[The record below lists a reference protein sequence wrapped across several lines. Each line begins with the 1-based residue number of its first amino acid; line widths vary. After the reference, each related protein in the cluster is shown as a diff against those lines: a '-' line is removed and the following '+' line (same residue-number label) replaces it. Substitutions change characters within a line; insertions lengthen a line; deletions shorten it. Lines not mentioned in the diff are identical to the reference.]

1 MTRLKDRVAIITGAA
16 RGIGQAIGL
25 RFAQEGAK
33 VAAVDVVEPTET
45 VEKITAAGGAALG
58 LTADVRSN
66 EAAHAAVD
74 RVIETW
80 GQVDILVNNA
90 GVIRDKLLL
99 AMTPDEWE
107 TVLRINLDGV
117 YNFCHAVIR
126 PMLSKKRGSII
137 SMSSYSGEHGA
148 RGQANYSA
156 SKGGI
161 NALTK
166 SLASEVGRK
175 NIRVNAIAP
184 GMIETA
190 MSEVVR
196 GFIGDRL
203 KDIIPMARAGR
214 VEEVADLAVF
224 LASDES
230 SYITG
235 QVITIDGGLSVNV
248 AW

>member
-1 MTRLKDRVAIITGAA
+1 MRLADRVAIVTGGA
-16 RGIGQAIGL
+16 RGIGQAIAL
-25 RFAQEGAK
+25 TFAAEGAK
-33 VAAVDVVEPTET
+33 VAAVDVAEPTET
-45 VEKITAAGGAALG
+45 VEKITAAGGTAMALV
-58 LTADVRSN
+58 ADVRSN
-66 EAAHAAVD
+66 EAAHQAVD
-74 RVIETW
+74 AVIEAW
-80 GQVDILVNNA
+80 GQVDVLVNNA

-99 AMTPDEWE
+99 AMSPEEWE

-117 YNFCHAVIR
+117 YNFCHAVVR
-126 PMLSKKRGSII
+126 HMLGRKQGSII
-137 SMSSYSGEHGA
+137 SMSSYSGQHGA
-148 RGQANYSA
+148 RGQCNYAA

-184 GMIETA
+184 GMVETT
-190 MSEVVR
+190 MSETVR
-196 GFIGDRL
+196 GFIGENL
-203 KDIIPMARAGR
+203 KKIIPMARAGQP
-214 VEEVADLAVF
+214 EDIANLALF

-230 SYITG
+230 EYITG

>member
-1 MTRLKDRVAIITGAA
+1 MKRLADQVAIITGGA
-16 RGIGQAIGL
+16 RGIGQAIAV
-25 RFAQEGAK
+25 RFAGEGARTA
-33 VAAVDVVEPTET
+33 VVDVVEPTET
-45 VEKITAAGGAALG
+45 VQRIEAQGGAALG
-58 LTADVRSN
+58 LVADVRDN
-66 EAAHAAVD
+66 QAAHQAVEK
-74 RVIETW
+74 VLEAW

-99 AMTPDEWE
+99 AMSPEDWQ
-107 TVLRINLDGV
+107 TVLRVNLDGA

-126 PMLSKKRGSII
+126 PMLSRKRGCII
-137 SMSSYSGEHGA
+137 NMSSYAGQHGA

-156 SKGGI
+156 SKAGI

-184 GMIETA
+184 GMVETA
-190 MSEVVR
+190 MSEAVR
-196 GFIGDRL
+196 GLIGDNL
-203 KDIIPMARAGR
+203 KRIIPMGRAGR
-214 VEEVADLAVF
+214 PEEVAELALF
-224 LASDES
+224 LASDDAG
-230 SYITG
+230 YITG

>member
-1 MTRLKDRVAIITGAA
+1 MMRLADRVAIVTGGA

-33 VAAVDVVEPTET
+33 VAAIDVVEPVET
-45 VEKITAAGGAALG
+45 VEKIKALGGQALG
-58 LTADVRSN
+58 LVADVRSN

-74 RVIETW
+74 KVVETW
-80 GQVDILVNNA
+80 GQVDVLVNNA

-99 AMTPDEWE
+99 AMSPDDWSM
-107 TVLRINLDGV
+107 VLRVNLDGV
-117 YNFCHAVIR
+117 YNFCHAVLR

-148 RGQANYSA
+148 RGQANYAA

-175 NIRVNAIAP
+175 GIRVNAIAP
-184 GMIETA
+184 GMIETV

-196 GFIGDRL
+196 NFIGDRL

-214 VEEVADLAVF
+214 VDEVADLAVF
-224 LASDES
+224 LAGDES

>member
-1 MTRLKDRVAIITGAA
+1 MKRLADRVAIITGGA
-16 RGIGQAIGL
+16 RGIGQAIAV

-33 VAAVDVVEPTET
+33 VAVVDVAQPDET
-45 VEKITAAGGAALG
+45 VQKIEAEGGTALG

-66 EAAHAAVD
+66 EAAHQAVD
-74 RVIETW
+74 AVIEAW

-99 AMTPDEWE
+99 AMSPDEWQ

-126 PMLSKKRGSII
+126 PMLSRKRGSII
-137 SMSSYSGEHGA
+137 SMSSYAGQHGA
-148 RGQANYSA
+148 RGQTNYAA

-161 NALTK
+161 NALTR

-184 GMIETA
+184 GMVETA

-196 GFIGDRL
+196 GLIGENL
-203 KDIIPMARAGR
+203 KRIIPMARAGTPDD
-214 VEEVADLAVF
+214 VANLAVF

>member
-1 MTRLKDRVAIITGAA
+1 MRLAGRVAVITGGA

-25 RFAQEGAK
+25 RFAQEGAR
-33 VAAVDVVEPTET
+33 VAVVDVAEPTEA
-45 VEKITAAGGAALG
+45 VQAITAAGGQALG

-66 EAAHAAVD
+66 QAAHDAVD
-74 RVIETW
+74 KVLAAW
-80 GQVDILVNNA
+80 GQVDVLVNNA

-99 AMTPDEWE
+99 AMTPEEWE

-117 YNFCHAVIR
+117 FNFCHAVIR
-126 PMLSKKRGSII
+126 PMLSRKQGSII
-137 SMSSYSGEHGA
+137 NMSSYSGQHGA
-148 RGQANYSA
+148 RGQTNYSA

-184 GMIETA
+184 GMVETA
-190 MSEVVR
+190 MTEAVR
-196 GFIGDRL
+196 GLIGENL
-203 KDIIPMARAGR
+203 KRIIPLGRAARP
-214 VEEVADLAVF
+214 EEIADLALF

-230 SYITG
+230 RYITG

>member
-1 MTRLKDRVAIITGAA
+1 MKRLADQVAIITGGA
-16 RGIGQAIGL
+16 RGIGQAIAV
-25 RFAQEGAK
+25 RFAEEGAK
-33 VAAVDVVEPTET
+33 VAVVDIAEPVET
-45 VEKITAAGGAALG
+45 VRMVEEKGSAGLALV
-58 LTADVRSN
+58 ADVRSN
-66 EAAHAAVD
+66 EAAHDTVRTVLD
-74 RVIETW
+74 TW

-99 AMTPDEWE
+99 AMTPEEWE

-126 PMLSKKRGSII
+126 PMLSRKRGSII
-137 SMSSYSGEHGA
+137 NMSSYSGQHGA
-148 RGQANYSA
+148 RGQTNYAA

-175 NIRVNAIAP
+175 GIRVNAIAP
-184 GMIETA
+184 GMVETA
-190 MSEVVR
+190 MSEAVR
-196 GFIGDRL
+196 GLIGDNL
-203 KDIIPMARAGR
+203 KRIIPLGRAGKP
-214 VEEVADLAVF
+214 EDIANLALF
-224 LASDES
+224 LASDEA